1 MGFLN
6 DLKNWATDAFK
17 AIFGGVSDVAGA
29 LTKLWHYITS
39 VHNLLAWVQ
48 GVPVLSDLV
57 NLVQFVSTEIKAYV
71 SVYRALQ
78 RIPAWILAH
87 LIMPW
92 VRYLQGLI
100 NRLAAKEAAD
110 VRMLIADIIEAL
122 RIAEAYTD
130 RQVGIERADRIK
142 DVNAARAYALQLVT
156 ALHQAVEREASSG
169 YLEDYAKRLGLIGK
183 ITDDL
188 AVHNPVIRQLAGV
201 FVRGVLDLAAVDD
214 PVARFAL
221 GALLTQVVNRLGVD
235 RVAGDLL
242 GSLLGPL
249 IGRGRP
255 ANLHDVMHDIDDRL
269 SALEGNW
276 AEFMAD
282 GGPEV
287 EQAGQDWKDLTSP
300 LTDAALLGFFALI
313 VTDPRGAATAT
324 SDTIGTVIRDTIG
337 QVHRLF

>member
-1 MGFLN
+1 MGFLT
-6 DLKNWATDAFK
+6 DLRNWASDAFR
-17 AIFGGVSDVAGA
+17 AIFGGVSDLAGA

-48 GVPVLSDLV
+48 GVPVLSDIV
-57 NLVQFVSTEIKAYV
+57 NLVNFAGTVWRAYA
-71 SVYRALQ
+71 SFYRALV
-78 RIPAWILAH
+78 RIPVWILAH

-100 NRLAAKEAAD
+100 AKLAAKEAAD

-122 RIAEAYTD
+122 RVAEAYTD
-130 RQVGIERADRIK
+130 RQVGVERADRIR
-142 DVNAARAYALQLVT
+142 DVNAARAYALALVT

-188 AVHNPVIRQLAGV
+188 AAHSPVIRQLTGV
-201 FVRGVLDLAAVDD
+201 FIRGVLDLAAVDD
-214 PVARFAL
+214 PLIRFTL
-221 GALLTQVVNRLGVD
+221 GALLTQIVNRLGVD
-235 RVAGDLL
+235 RAAGDLL

-255 ANLHDVMHDIDDRL
+255 QNLHDVMHDIDDRL

-276 AEFMAD
+276 AEFMRD

-287 EQAGQDWKDLTSP
+287 EQAGTDWKDLTSP

-324 SDTIGTVIRDTIG
+324 TDTIGTVIRDTIG